1 MLFHCFGCFSTAW
14 HQKDA
19 IRGDEKASGN
29 SGLHTFLPYGFHAGT
44 GVVEDAATGGAAS
57 GGQEAEE
64 DAGDVT
70 SEAELLRSLHPSALY
85 TEAEASEAGKD
96 DGLPFGEFLHEDV
109 LHVGD
114 HRQGGALR
122 DAAALAG
129 FGGDLVEGYFAL
141 THGFSE
147 VFAVGAA
154 ALDVVPD
161 KFDVYCH
168 KFFDVFCPLCHFCF

>member
-1 MLFHCFGCFSTAW
+1 MT
-14 HQKDA
+14 
-19 IRGDEKASGN
+19 
-29 SGLHTFLPYGFHAGT
+29 P
-44 GVVEDAATGGAAS
+44 
-57 GGQEAEE
+57 
-64 DAGDVT
+64 
-70 SEAELLRSLHPSALY
+70 EAELLRSLHPSALY

-114 HRQGGALR
+114 HRQGDALR
-122 DAAALAG
+122 DAVALAG
-129 FGGDLVEGYFAL
+129 FGSNLVESYFAL

-168 KFFDVFCPLCHFCF
+168 NFLMFFAHSVTFASKLLFINPLW